1 MASSIDVNEND
12 FYFSVENPYGPL
24 EFKEKGSRFISFI
37 YPVRTA
43 DEAKKKINHLKK
55 RYHNATHVCYAFR
68 VGEGKEDSFRYQDD
82 GEPGNTAG
90 LPIYYAIKSAEYF
103 NVLVVVIRYFGGTKL
118 GTGGL
123 ARAYGRSARLIVEA
137 SDKVKEWT
145 TEEVVLTYP
154 FDSTG
159 DVMRIVKD
167 FSLAI
172 LSQDYIEDGIKMRLM
187 IPVSKK
193 NDLKRLIIDK
203 SRGRAQFL
211 SEL

>member
-12 FYFSVENPYGPL
+12 FYFSVKNPCGPL

-43 DEAKKKINHLKK
+43 DEVQKKISHLKK

-68 VGEGKEDSFRYQDD
+68 VGEGKEDSFRYHDD
-82 GEPGNTAG
+82 GEPGSTAG
-90 LPIYYAIKSAEYF
+90 LPIYNAIKSAEYF
-103 NVLVVVIRYFGGTKL
+103 NVLVVVVRYFGGTKL

-137 SDKVKEWT
+137 SEKVKEWT
-145 TEEVVLTYP
+145 TEEIVLTYP

-167 FSLAI
+167 FSLTI
-172 LSQDYIEDGIKMRLM
+172 VTQDYLEEGIKMKLM

-193 NDLKRLIIDK
+193 NDLKRLIINQ
-203 SRGRAQFL
+203 SSGRAQFL
-211 SEL
+211 PDL